1 MNDDDAAATDSEGV
15 RLRWDAP
22 ELVIVAILVATAIL
36 IVAGVVAG
44 FVIGTSTEQPGTGS
58 IVALA
63 TQYATE
69 TWAGIITAVLMLG
82 SLGVCWW
89 QQGVWLDTA
98 ESAPNEA
105 RARIERA
112 RRLAVLAMTGLL
124 LAVLG
129 SVAGLVGRLDAVQS
143 FGSQTVAAVWV
154 PGIAEILGTVALAIA
169 GLLIG
174 GRIIGPRHRGATG
187 YEDPDEG

>member
-1 MNDDDAAATDSEGV
+1 VNDDDAAATDSGEV
-15 RLRWDAP
+15 RLRWEAP
-22 ELVIVAILVATAIL
+22 ELVVVAILVATAIL

-58 IVALA
+58 LVALA

-69 TWAGIITAVLMLG
+69 TWAGVVTAVLMLG

-89 QQGVWLDTA
+89 QQGVRLDTA

-105 RARIERA
+105 RAGIARA

-124 LAVLG
+124 LAILG
-129 SVAGLVGRLDAVQS
+129 SVASLVGRLDAVQS

-187 YEDPDEG
+187 YDDPDDG

>member
-1 MNDDDAAATDSEGV
+1 VNDDDAAATDSGEV
-15 RLRWDAP
+15 RLRWEAP
-22 ELVIVAILVATAIL
+22 ELVVVAILVATAIL

-58 IVALA
+58 LVALA

-69 TWAGIITAVLMLG
+69 TWAGVVTAVLMLG

-89 QQGVWLDTA
+89 QQGVRLDTA

-105 RARIERA
+105 RAGIARA

-129 SVAGLVGRLDAVQS
+129 SVASLVGRLDAVQS

-187 YEDPDEG
+187 YDDPDDG

>member
-1 MNDDDAAATDSEGV
+1 VNDDDAAATDSQGV

-22 ELVIVAILVATAIL
+22 ELVVVAILVATAIL

-44 FVIGTSTEQPGTGS
+44 FVIGTSTAQPGTGS

-82 SLGVCWW
+82 SLGLCWW
-89 QQGVWLDTA
+89 QHGAWLDSA

-105 RARIERA
+105 RAGIGRA

-124 LAVLG
+124 LAILG
-129 SVAGLVGRLDAVQS
+129 SVASLVGRLDAVQS
-143 FGSQTVAAVWV
+143 FGSQSVAAVWA
-154 PGIAEILGTVALAIA
+154 PGIAEILGTVALAVA

-174 GRIIGPRHRGATG
+174 GRIIGPRHREATG
-187 YEDPDEG
+187 YEDPDDG

>member
-1 MNDDDAAATDSEGV
+1 MNDHDAAATDSEEV

-22 ELVIVAILVATAIL
+22 ELVVVAILVATAIL

-82 SLGVCWW
+82 SVGLCWW
-89 QQGVWLDTA
+89 QHGVWLDIA
-98 ESAPNEA
+98 ESAPDEA
-105 RARIERA
+105 RAGIERD

-124 LAVLG
+124 LAILG
-129 SVAGLVGRLDAVQS
+129 SIASLVGRLDVLQS
-143 FGSQTVAAVWV
+143 FASQSVAAVWV

-169 GLLIG
+169 GLVIG

-187 YEDPDEG
+187 HEDPDDG

>member
-1 MNDDDAAATDSEGV
+1 
-15 RLRWDAP
+15 
-22 ELVIVAILVATAIL
+22 
-36 IVAGVVAG
+36 VAG

-89 QQGVWLDTA
+89 QHGVWLDTA

-105 RARIERA
+105 RAGIERA

-124 LAVLG
+124 LAILG
-129 SVAGLVGRLDAVQS
+129 SVASLVGRLDAIQS
-143 FGSQTVAAVWV
+143 FGSQTVAAVWI
-154 PGIAEILGTVALAIA
+154 PGIAEILGTVALAIV